1 MDNESNKDYLNS
13 EKGEFIVNKK
23 VDEEGNEELNT
34 KEEKGEFIVNKK
46 SIEEE
51 NSNIQEDKFNNIE
64 QNENINTSSNYEQ
77 NYNFNNQNHYNF
89 EEEMQKIKDKNKKKN
104 KKIIGF
110 SIAGVLIIALIAC
123 FALFG
128 NSGPSAE
135 DYAYNGVEVNDYFEI
150 SPEDFAKT
158 LDYINENIYYSDF
171 DGVTI
176 PTIGE
181 ITFNDEKGCYEKI
194 LDEES
199 KLYINIYP
207 TQDYDGIEKIIVSY
221 DEFFTLTDSDK
232 LDEIN
237 QIYSAYVNMSM
248 NIFDGYN
255 NFEQSKNKKIWDKL
269 NSIKYKYNDEGI
281 GYGKISY
288 EDYKVTYTRNDLED
302 GTTSIIMEPNN

>member
-89 EEEMQKIKDKNKKKN
+89 EEEMEKIKGKNKKKN

-110 SIAGVLIIALIAC
+110 SIAGILIIALIVC

-128 NSGPSAE
+128 NNGPSSK
-135 DYAYNGVEVNDYFEI
+135 DYAYNGVEINNYFEL

-194 LDEES
+194 FDDESE
-199 KLYINIYP
+199 LYINIYP
-207 TQDYDGIEKIIVSY
+207 SKDYKSIEKVVVSY

-269 NSIKYKYNDEGI
+269 NSIKYEYNDEGI